1 MSHDWRDRL
10 DDWWRTTLCKVLG
23 HTRPMEKFGSHICRR
38 CWWVL
43 P

>member
-10 DDWWRTTLCKVLG
+10 DDWWREMLCKALG
-23 HTRPMEKFGSHICRR
+23 HTRPLEKFGQRICRR
-38 CWWVL
+38 CWRVL